1 MQRKKRL
8 VLLVIIIIIGIS
20 IGVNYPIQTALIFHD
35 GESGEL
41 TAFYLYMKMILS
53 QLPLRI
59 RFT

>member
-41 TAFYLYMKMILS
+41 TAF
-53 QLPLRI
+53 
-59 RFT
+59 FTFT